1 MGAYD
6 DLQLTFDKEIPID
19 VELEISGNLELTI
32 EEGSGGTLPYFNG
45 PYNVTPR
52 KVEQILETKNKS
64 MRDDVTVEEIPYSE
78 VSNPQGGITATI
90 GYE

>member
-1 MGAYD
+1 MYED
-6 DLQLTFDKEIPID
+6 IQLNFQVEK
-19 VELEISGNLELTI
+19 ELEIELNISSGIELTI

-52 KVEQILETKNKS
+52 KVEQTLETKNKS
-64 MRDDVTVEEIPYSE
+64 MRDNVTVEEIPYSE